1 MSVSSLDILNLSHS
15 LKDVCEVNCDSCP
28 GLTNTLRILSQ
39 VSLIKAHLEY
49 SKQLDCSIGRSGPNT
64 VTLPAA
70 ITGKDIETS
79 PLNVSLPEIE
89 LPDIQAIIVK

>member
-15 LKDVCEVNCDSCP
+15 LKDVCETNCETCP

-39 VSLIKAHLEY
+39 ISLIKAHLEY
-49 SKQLDCSIGRSGPNT
+49 GRSLAPCMPGTGPSNESTSANLT
-64 VTLPAA
+64 VKNPQTMPGN
-70 ITGKDIETS
+70 I
-79 PLNVSLPEIE
+79 SLPEIE